1 MFNVQGEHQRSGENQ
16 ARATVSDRST
26 SDGEWRRDV
35 KVGRGG
41 ERLQGASP
49 VKAGGPVLLGGASS
63 WQPLGVGPAP
73 PLGNG
78 RLLETGDYVSSN
90 GNIAPN
96 SKEGAP
102 RGSVLIRATRSDG
115 RRDVAPAG

>member
-1 MFNVQGEHQRSGENQ
+1 MLSSSWTLRTGHRGLRAGIVARTKCSTLQGEHQRSGENQ

-49 VKAGGPVLLGGASS
+49 VKAGGPVLLGEASS
-63 WQPLGVGPAP
+63 WQPLGIRPAP

-78 RLLETGDYVSSN
+78 RLLETVAYVSGN
-90 GNIAPN
+90 GVNYTPQ
-96 SKEGAP
+96 P
-102 RGSVLIRATRSDG
+102 
-115 RRDVAPAG
+115 